1 MDIVGSFQTSVRRAL
16 REIDP
21 NWESYPGLICCGSH
35 DVSDAESI
43 INKIRVAREQG
54 IPFLGIC
61 YGHQLAAIEFAR
73 NVLGIKDAT
82 SEEMSDTGTFIIKKR
97 ADGLNVG
104 LKGGESYW
112 NNFEIDPDFLTK
124 WNKPDFMHTYQYHPE
139 YESSID
145 NPHPD
150 LVSFLKL
157 CSAE

>member
-21 NWESYPGLICCGSH
+21 EYESYPGLVCCGSH
-35 DVSDAESI
+35 DVTDAEII

-82 SEEMSDTGTFIIKKR
+82 SEEMSTTGYFVVRKR

-112 NNFEIDPDFLTK
+112 NNFEVDSHLNWP
-124 WNKPDFMHTYQYHPE
+124 KPKNFITVQFHPE
-139 YESSID
+139 YESSLD
-145 NPHPD
+145 NPHPI
-150 LVSFLKL
+150 LLEFLRL
-157 CSAE
+157 CSVG